1 MSQLRRKPNLSDESL
16 PHDVVFDILTRLPV
30 KSLIRFR
37 CVSKSWYSTITN
49 PIFITTHLNHN
60 LNQPKSLVS
69 NTHDNNNSHNGFLL
83 YKSSDQELCTLVYN
97 SDGTFTEVSRFQ
109 IPFLTSSVVD
119 YCNGMFFLYSFFGPT
134 NAVYLWNPVIQK
146 FKMIDVMHFRPFTV
160 EFLETV
166 AFGFAYQSQNSDF
179 KILRIV
185 SYEGLS
191 DEKAPP
197 PDAEVY
203 TLSTD
208 SWRTVELSEE
218 SVPNIGSIFA
228 VLPNSCVFLNGA
240 LHFVAYTWGNDDDNF
255 ILSFDVND
263 EIFREIR
270 LPENYLDEFYSK
282 FDDHVHQLVVF
293 KGMLALV
300 VLGPAENVD
309 EDDDEINTDICLIWV
324 MREYGIVESWT
335 KTKVLFDLVMTFFDC
350 TNSGEFLI
358 QTFDSR
364 LVSIDSESLQ
374 ENNLRIQTT
383 PWLAYTADL
392 VENLVLLDQ
401 VKMSSKYHD

>member
-37 CVSKSWYSTITN
+37 
-49 PIFITTHLNHN
+49 
-60 LNQPKSLVS
+60 
-69 NTHDNNNSHNGFLL
+69 
-83 YKSSDQELCTLVYN
+83 
-97 SDGTFTEVSRFQ
+97 
-109 IPFLTSSVVD
+109 
-119 YCNGMFFLYSFFGPT
+119 
-134 NAVYLWNPVIQK
+134 
-146 FKMIDVMHFRPFTV
+146 
-160 EFLETV
+160 
-166 AFGFAYQSQNSDF
+166 
-179 KILRIV
+179 IV
-185 SYEGLS
+185 SYEGLG

-208 SWRTVELSEE
+208 SWRTVELSVE

-240 LHFVAYTWGNDDDNF
+240 LHFVAYTWGNDSDNF

-282 FDDHVHQLVVF
+282 FDDCVHQLVVF

-309 EDDDEINTDICLIWV
+309 EDEDEINTDICLIWV

-335 KTKVLFDLVMTFFDC
+335 KTNVLFDWVMTFFDC

-358 QTFDSR
+358 ETFDSR

-374 ENNLRIQTT
+374 VNNLRIQTT
-383 PWLAYTADL
+383 TWLAYTADL
-392 VENLVLLDQ
+392 MENLVLLDQ
-401 VKMSSKYHD
+401 QNEADTPLSPERNHGE